1 MAGSVAASA
10 AGPGRAARTSA
21 AIRASAE
28 LPPRMVR
35 IWVKDDLARV
45 LPAS

>member
-10 AGPGRAARTSA
+10 AGPPGLAPRS
-21 AIRASAE
+21 ASAE